1 MEINLNMSELKN
13 EVLEKIKELNKKK
26 KVLNLSKSVFIVGNT
41 KVKYNS
47 NYYWTPFRKSSDFIS
62 IGIILFSENEVM
74 SVFEIIDG
82 KVDFVYIDCEKKSV
96 NRDNN
101 KPFDIETLG
110 HLLIKKSILRF
121 YKGNDITT
129 DAIDSL
135 VRFLLRT
142 KNKLVVGSNI
152 LIVGI
157 GNLGFKTSL
166 KLVERGANVFILN
179 RTKHKANKLIN
190 VINIIKPIES
200 ISSVQYYNFYENK
213 AEFDIVLLCHLG
225 NTKKYNNIYY
235 SQNSHCDFIDVGKG
249 CLESSQINFLI
260 NKGHKC
266 LRLDIGD
273 SLIGFIETD
282 ISFFYKRNFIL
293 PNFKIIEN
301 SKIRILTRGL
311 IGAKDDMVFDN
322 IDNPTFFYGICDG
335 KGGFKKTLSKKDLEM
350 IKKILKDE

>member
-1 MEINLNMSELKN
+1 MSELVN
-13 EVLEKIKELNKKK
+13 EVLFRIQELNKKK
-26 KVLNLSKSVFIVGNT
+26 KDLNLSKSVFIVGNT
-41 KVKYNS
+41 KVKNIA
-47 NYYWTPFRKSSDFIS
+47 NYYWTPYRKSSDFIS
-62 IGIILFSENEVM
+62 IGIILFTENEVK

-82 KVDFVYIDCEKKSV
+82 KVDFVYIDCEKKSI

-101 KPFDIETLG
+101 KSFDIETMG
-110 HLLIKKSILRF
+110 YSLIKKSILRF

-129 DAIDSL
+129 EAIDSL
-135 VRFLLRT
+135 VRFLLRS

-166 KLVERGANVFILN
+166 KLVERGANVYILN

-190 VINIIKPIES
+190 VINLIKPKES
-200 ISSVQYYNFYENK
+200 ISSVKYYNVIQDTVD
-213 AEFDIVLLCHLG
+213 FDIILLCHLG
-225 NTKKYNNIYY
+225 NIKKYNEIYY
-235 SQNSHCDFIDVGKG
+235 NQNTHCDFIDVGKG

-282 ISFFYKRNFIL
+282 LSFYYTRNFVL
-293 PNFKIIEN
+293 PNYKIIEN
-301 SKIRILTRGL
+301 TNIRILTRGL

-322 IDNPTFFYGICDG
+322 VDNPTFFYGICDG
-335 KGGFKKTLSKKDLEM
+335 KGGFKKTHTQKDLEM
-350 IKKILKDE
+350 IKTILKNE